1 MPLIIFNTFSHS
13 LSPLIPSLNTCSNNR
28 SMKETWRTPC
38 PPLRLR
44 KLSFGDIASLNKLV
58 AEQGLRPN
66 SHNCQNIKEL
76 RLRKLRAPKP
86 PSSPLKQQP
95 KRYQKGKSNF
105 TSQQA
110 RPEEQIAKNGDGDNQ
125 PGQPREVASRGGEE
139 HAWWLLLRKWPTA
152 ATVFPLA
159 KVNPQWGLSFSSFHI
174 PSYCDLFFQWV
185 LNYLY
190 MFNLFYRWLGGD
202 LKS

>member
-28 SMKETWRTPC
+28 SMKETWWTPC
-38 PPLRLR
+38 PPLQLR

-105 TSQQA
+105 TSRQA
-110 RPEEQIAKNGDGDNQ
+110 RPEEQIAKKEGGDNQ
-125 PGQPREVASRGGEE
+125 PGQPREAASRGGVE
-139 HAWWLLLRKWPTA
+139 HAW
-152 ATVFPLA
+152 
-159 KVNPQWGLSFSSFHI
+159 
-174 PSYCDLFFQWV
+174 
-185 LNYLY
+185 
-190 MFNLFYRWLGGD
+190 
-202 LKS
+202 